1 MLRDSEINVRTATKI
16 HVRRLMQNSL
26 FVVLLA
32 ALVALLA
39 FFANEYRFEH
49 DLTQNARNTL
59 SQQTREFLGKLK
71 GPIHVTVFATSQDA
85 RGDIRKMAQEFLTPY
100 QRAKPDL
107 SFGFVDPREDPKQ
120 AQAASV
126 RANGELVL
134 EYNRKTEHLL
144 DYSEPAFVNAL
155 MRLARSSERLVM
167 ALTGHGERRLDGIA
181 NHDLGEFGKQLADK
195 GFKTAGLNLAL
206 AQEVPANAALLIIAS
221 PQVDL
226 QPAEVEKIRQYL
238 EKGGNLLWLI
248 DPEPLHGLQPIAE
261 MLGLILGPGVVVDP
275 DAQQLNVSPAMAI
288 AASYDGRHPITAD
301 FHLNSVFPFA
311 RQIEAN
317 ESGDWHVTKLIEV
330 APRGWVETSKL
341 DNKITFN
348 KTRDVPGPVNIAVAL
363 ERSVE
368 DRTQRVVVVGNGN
381 FLSNTFLGNGGN
393 TDLGVN
399 IINWLAS
406 DENLIT
412 LQPRPTIDSD
422 LQLGRGAQYFL
433 TYGFMVFLPLTFAS
447 IGLMIWWRRRKA

>member
-1 MLRDSEINVRTATKI
+1 MQAATKLR
-16 HVRRLMQNSL
+16 VRRLMQNSL

-39 FFANEYRFEH
+39 YFAHEYHFEH

-59 SQQTREFLGKLK
+59 SQQTREFLGKLQ
-71 GPIHVTVFATSQDA
+71 GPIHVTVFATSRDA
-85 RGDIRKMAQEFLTPY
+85 RGDIRKIAQEFLAPY

-107 SFGFVDPREDPKQ
+107 GFSFVDPREDPKQ
-120 AQAASV
+120 AQAAGV
-126 RANGELVL
+126 RANGELVI
-134 EYNRKTEHLL
+134 EYNKKTEHLL
-144 DYSEPAFVNAL
+144 DYNEPAFVNAL
-155 MRLARSSERLVM
+155 MRLARSSEHLVM

-181 NHDLGEFGKQLADK
+181 NHDLGEFGKQLAAK

-238 EKGGNLLWLI
+238 EKGGNLLWLL
-248 DPEPLHGLQPIAE
+248 DPDPLHGLQPVAE
-261 MLGLILGPGVVVDP
+261 MLGLVLGPGIVVDP
-275 DAQQLNVSPAMAI
+275 AVQPPTAAL
-288 AASYDGRHPITAD
+288 AASYDQRHPITAD
-301 FHLNSVFPFA
+301 FHLNSIFPFT

-317 ESGDWHVTKLIEV
+317 EGGDWRVTKLIEV
-330 APRGWVETSKL
+330 APRGWVETGKL

-368 DRTQRVVVVGNGN
+368 DRTQRVVVIGNGN

-393 TDLGVN
+393 ADLGVN

-412 LQPRPTIDSD
+412 LQPRPTVDSD
-422 LQLGRGAQYFL
+422 LQLGRGAQYLL
-433 TYGFMVFLPLTFAS
+433 TYGFLIFLPLAFAS
-447 IGLMIWWRRRKA
+447 IGLIIWWRRRKA